1 MRKSWAAIA
10 SILIAGCVSPAMAA
24 AAPADTDATVARALQ
39 TFGVPGLSLAI
50 VQDGKIVLAK
60 GYGVRQ
66 VGKPQPVDAH
76 SAFPIGSETKAFT
89 SAALAILVDRKKLK
103 WSDLVK
109 DKLPGFQMYDPYVT
123 DHMTVR
129 DLLTH
134 RSGLSLG
141 EGDLM
146 LFPDTNRSRADIVH
160 ALRYLKPATG
170 FREFYAYDNVLYI
183 VAGALV
189 EAVSGQSWED
199 FVTQNILQPVGMRD
213 AHINYDKTAANEVAL
228 HARTDGA
235 FLGAG
240 HQAVLGRST
249 AQPLAPAGGINASA
263 EDLARWMN
271 VQLARGKL
279 PDGKALFSL
288 EQANAMWE
296 PVVVVPPEG
305 PRHVPQLKP
314 DMQDYALGW
323 YVEQYHGHRIVRHT
337 GAVGGALAS
346 LYLIPEKNL
355 GIAVTINSEDG
366 MAMVAVLFH
375 LIDAY
380 LGVPPTD
387 WITVLNESQIQTAQK
402 TAAAMAAMPKAEA
415 ARGGKPSLALGAYA
429 GKYQDPWYGG
439 MTIRDKGQ
447 GKLWI
452 TFDRTPGME
461 GALEPVSGDKFRTR
475 WTDKSIEDATVDFA
489 VKNGRIAGATMA
501 VISPIADFSS
511 DYQDLHFTR
520 AN

>member
-1 MRKSWAAIA
+1 MKQGWAAIG
-10 SILIAGCVSPAMAA
+10 SILIASCVFSPAMA
-24 AAPADTDATVARALQ
+24 AAPADTDATVARAMQ

-50 VQDGKIVLAK
+50 VQDGKVVLAK
-60 GYGVRQ
+60 GYGVRE
-66 VGKPQPVDAH
+66 VGKPQPVDGH

-89 SAALAILVDRKKLK
+89 SAALAILVDRKQLK

-109 DKLPGFQMYDPYVT
+109 DRLPGFQMYDPYVT

-134 RSGLSLG
+134 RSGLGLG

-146 LFPDTNRSRADIVH
+146 LFPDTNRSRADIMH

-199 FVTQNILQPVGMRD
+199 FVTQNILRPVGMND
-213 AHINYDKTAANEVAL
+213 THTNYDKSAANEVAL
-228 HARTDGA
+228 HLRTDGA

-240 HQAVLGRST
+240 RQAVLGRST
-249 AQPLAPAGGINASA
+249 AQALAPAGGINASA
-263 EDLARWMN
+263 ADLARWMN

-279 PDGKALFSL
+279 PDGKQLFSL

-296 PVVVVPPEG
+296 PVVVVPPDAL
-305 PRHVPQLKP
+305 RHVLQLKP
-314 DMQDYALGW
+314 DMQEYALGW
-323 YVEQYHGHRIVRHT
+323 FVEEYHGHKIVRHT

-346 LYLIPEKNL
+346 LYLIPEKHL

-366 MAMVAVLFH
+366 MGMVAVLFH

-387 WITVLNESQIQTAQK
+387 WIAVLNETQTQTARK
-402 TAAAMAAMPKAEA
+402 TAAAMAAMPKTEA
-415 ARGGKPSLALGAYA
+415 AKGGQPSLALSSYA
-429 GKYQDPWYGG
+429 GRYQDPWYGD
-439 MTIRDKGQ
+439 MTVRDQGQ

-461 GALEPVSGDKFRTR
+461 GALEPVAGDRFRTR
-475 WTDKSIEDATVDFA
+475 WTDKSIEDAYVDFA
-489 VKNGRIAGATMA
+489 VTNGRIAGATMA

-511 DYQDLHFTR
+511 DYQDLHFAR